1 MAVDE
6 HLMDL
11 IVDLVV
17 SDSVLAEFHD
27 ATKRQQLMKDRGL
40 SVEAIAA
47 INDKDGNE
55 VERLLNT
62 QIVIPV
68 RRPGTAARKK
78 AKGGRKGAKK
88 AGGRSAKKA
97 GKKR

>member
-6 HLMDL
+6 NLMDL

-17 SDSVLAEFHD
+17 SDSVLADFHD
-27 ATKRQQLMKDRGL
+27 AAKRQQLMKDRGL
-40 SVEAIAA
+40 STEAITA

-62 QIVIPV
+62 QVAGTTG
-68 RRPGTAARKK
+68 RRGGAATKTK
-78 AKGGRKGAKK
+78 TGGR
-88 AGGRSAKKA
+88 KKA